1 MILKPIIFFPQD
13 VKYNAWFSSSSL
25 YVCGG
30 WVDFYLIRLMLQF
43 PALLRPLKEKLG
55 WINDC
60 SVQWYGLILFLLW
73 IILLKHFFMLT
84 IGFIPIFCVVAC
96 FTLLFF
102 PEYQYHLGR
111 GHIGASMKTKLY
123 HLLEQRSSTWYLF
136 LNFELLVAHF
146 SSTSEFS
153 DLILFI
159 L

>member
-1 MILKPIIFFPQD
+1 MILKPIIFLPQD

-102 PEYQYHLGR
+102 SWISVSFGKRSYRCIYENKAVPSLG
-111 GHIGASMKTKLY
+111 TKIIYMVFIPQLWDI
-123 HLLEQRSSTWYLF
+123 SCT
-136 LNFELLVAHF
+136 F
-146 SSTSEFS
+146 SSTNEFS